1 MMKMNFERYKPF
13 PDIPLQ
19 NREWPSKR
27 LEKAPIWCSVDLRDG
42 NQALEVPMNLS
53 QKLQFFQ
60 FLVDIGF
67 KTIEIGFPAASD
79 TEFEFAR
86 YLIDNNLI
94 PDDVAIQVLTQSR
107 EHIISRTFEALRGA
121 PQAVV
126 HLYNS
131 TSTLQRDVV
140 FGFGKKECID
150 LAVSGAKMIKEY
162 ADKDTSRTKW
172 IMEYS
177 PESFSGT
184 EPDFAVEIC
193 NAVLDVWQPTR
204 EDRAIINLPNTVEM
218 ASANVFAD
226 QVEYYCKNSKWREQT
241 IVSIHA
247 HNDRGTAVAA
257 TELGILAGAD
267 RVEGTLFGNGERTGN
282 ADIMTVA
289 MNLFMHGID
298 PELDF
303 SDIDH
308 IVSVYEECTGL
319 KVPPRHPWAGRL
331 VFTAFSG
338 SHQDAIKKGLIKM
351 KSHPDQWEVPYLPI
365 DPKDVGRSYD
375 PIIRINSQSG
385 KGGVSYILET
395 NFGLFLPKSFQKD
408 FGAVC
413 TTVSDTKQA
422 ELLPSEIFK
431 LFDDTYVNVKSPYE
445 LKTYRE
451 ESTEDNSVMMNAT
464 LLIDEKSIS
473 VNGTGNG
480 LLDAFCNAFS
490 KETRV
495 PISITTYHEHAMQ
508 SGSDSAAI
516 TYVEIELPD
525 NSKYL
530 GAGISSSVSKSSLR
544 AVVSAAN
551 RMIQS
556 RKA

>member
-1 MMKMNFERYKPF
+1 MKYDRYRAF
-13 PDIPLQ
+13 PDIPIQ
-19 NREWPSKR
+19 NREWPNKR

-60 FLVDIGF
+60 FLVDVGF

-79 TEFEFAR
+79 TEFEFTR

-94 PDDVAIQVLTQSR
+94 PEDVAIQVLTQSR
-107 EHIISRTFEALRGA
+107 EHIIARTIEALRGA
-121 PQAVV
+121 PKAVV

-140 FGFGKKECID
+140 FGFGRKECID
-150 LAVSGAKMIKEY
+150 LAVAGAKMVREQVE
-162 ADKDTSRTKW
+162 KDDSRTEW
-172 IMEYS
+172 FFEYS

-184 EPDFAVEIC
+184 ESDFAVEIC
-193 NAVLDVWQPTR
+193 DAVLDVWQPTK
-204 EDRAIINLPNTVEM
+204 DKRAIINLPNTVEL
-218 ASANVFAD
+218 ASPNVFAD
-226 QVEYYCKNSKWREQT
+226 QVEYYCKNTRWREET
-241 IVSIHA
+241 IVSIHT

-257 TELGILAGAD
+257 SELGILAGAD

-282 ADIMTVA
+282 ADLLTIG

-303 SDIDH
+303 SDINQ
-308 IVSVYEECTGL
+308 IVAVYEECTGL

-338 SHQDAIKKGLIKM
+338 SHQDAIKKGLVKM
-351 KSHPDQWEVPYLPI
+351 KQHPDHWEVPYLPI

-385 KGGVSYILET
+385 KGGVAYILET

-413 TTVSDTKQA
+413 TVVSDEKQA

-431 LFDDTYVNVKSPYE
+431 LFDDKYVNIKNPYE
-445 LKTYRE
+445 LITYRE
-451 ESTEDNSVMMNAT
+451 ESNEENRVLMSAKLAVGNDFVT
-464 LLIDEKSIS
+464 
-473 VNGTGNG
+473 VNGEGNG
-480 LLDAFCNAFS
+480 LLDAFCHALT
-490 KETRV
+490 KEIGK
-495 PISITTYHEHAMQ
+495 PITITTYHEHAMQ

-516 TYVEIELPD
+516 TYVEIETD
-525 NSKYL
+525 GQRKIL

-544 AVVSAAN
+544 AVVSAVN
-551 RMIQS
+551 RMIN
-556 RKA
+556 A